1 MGLVFV
7 PFLYFTWLFIHMY
20 RKQRSF
26 NAGSFVTVVYAF
38 SALFSIIYVYTT
50 DDHTWQNAGWDNLL
64 PTFLYCSLLTICIMP
79 IYRFRSDKIVNVFL
93 KNENI
98 QIYYSICWVLI
109 VLTLISI
116 ITSLSSIIESLTS
129 NLYLVRNQF
138 YTMSADA
145 AYTRGGQAFYQ
156 YFLNIGIAMSPIAL
170 LFFFYNTLY
179 HSEKKVMN
187 ISLLIASLAQP
198 ITSFTLASRNQVI
211 FWLMTF
217 LALYVTFRHQMNK
230 KTRGMFNRV
239 LIVFGGL
246 GVLYLGTV
254 TVARFTLANTSVGNV
269 QSSLI
274 AYIGFPYEQFCN
286 VFNAFRFDGLTFDRT
301 FPIIT
306 KYILGHDFNLYDY
319 RMMVSERIG
328 LFVGT
333 FYTFLGDALIDYGK
347 LGMVIYAIF
356 TSIME
361 KIALRHSPKE
371 TVSLSRMIVYVLVL
385 RIPLLGLFAYMYL
398 TVGSSLMVI
407 ASLMIAFILS
417 CKFKRDY
424 RKF

>member
-7 PFLYFTWLFIHMY
+7 PFVYFTWLFIHMY
-20 RKQRSF
+20 RKQRAF
-26 NAGSFVTVVYAF
+26 NVGSFVTVVYAF
-38 SALFSIIYVYTT
+38 SALFSIIYIYTT

-64 PTFLYCSLLTICIMP
+64 PTFLYCTLLTICIMP
-79 IYRFRSDKIVNVFL
+79 IYRFRSDKILNVFL
-93 KNENI
+93 RNDNV

-116 ITSLSSIIESLTS
+116 ITSLPSIISSLTS
-129 NLYLVRNQF
+129 NLYMVRSTF
-138 YTMSADA
+138 YSVSADA
-145 AYTRGGQAFYQ
+145 AYSRGGQALYQ
-156 YFLNIGIAMSPIAL
+156 YFLNIGIAMSPVAL
-170 LFFFYNTLY
+170 LFFYYNTIY

-211 FWLMTF
+211 FWIMTF
-217 LALYVTFRHQMNK
+217 LALYVTFLPQMNK
-230 KTRGMFNRV
+230 GVRGMYKRV

-246 GVLYLGTV
+246 GVLYLGAV

-286 VFNAFRFDGLTFDRT
+286 VFNAFRFDGMTFDRT

-306 KYILGHDFNLYDY
+306 KYFLGHSFNLYDY
-319 RMMVSERIG
+319 RMSVSGRIG

-347 LGMVIYAIF
+347 VGMVIYAILI
-356 TSIME
+356 SIME
-361 KIALRHSPKE
+361 RIALRHSPNDSI
-371 TVSLSRMIVYVLVL
+371 SLSRMIVFILVL
-385 RIPLLGLFAYMYL
+385 RIPLLGLFAYVYL

-407 ASLMIAFILS
+407 ASLIIAFILI
-417 CKFKRDY
+417 CTFKKNY
-424 RKF
+424 RRF